1 MTKHYHDDNGII
13 DYSPPEELV
22 NQLIAELPESTSKE
36 ERQAQRGDF
45 IEQAIEIVF
54 DYHCSQLVKAPLP
67 EGGTLQQVFNDYIT
81 KGYMPEDFLLCAW
94 DLITQAQFPGAI
106 KHELLVQDA
115 R

>member
-1 MTKHYHDDNGII
+1 M
-13 DYSPPEELV
+13 ELH
-22 NQLIAELPESTSKE
+22 ESTSKE

-45 IEQAIEIVF
+45 IEQTIEIVF
-54 DYHCSQLVKAPLP
+54 NYQCGQLIKAPLP
-67 EGGTLQQVFNDYIT
+67 DGGALQQVFNDYIT

-106 KHELLVQDA
+106 KHELLVQNT